1 MVGNNNYGYP
11 YYNNGGGM
19 PIQTPSTLQTSVQC
33 FAVNSREEANRI
45 PIQIGIM
52 YVIINKAQKEIY
64 IKQYNNDGL
73 IDMDIYKDEKNIVQP
88 VKEEK
93 DYTSLFTDLSNKIE
107 ELKKSIKPAEVNNV

>member
-1 MVGNNNYGYP
+1 MAANYPFYNNNNY
-11 YYNNGGGM
+11 NGVPVM
-19 PIQTPSTLQTSVQC
+19 QAPTTQAPVQC

-45 PIQIGIM
+45 PIQIGVM
-52 YVIINKAQKEIY
+52 YVIINKAEKEIY
-64 IKQYNNDGL
+64 VKQYNNDGL

-88 VKEEK
+88 IKEEK

>member
-1 MVGNNNYGYP
+1 MAGNNNYGYP
-11 YYNNGGGM
+11 FYNNNNI
-19 PIQTPSTLQTSVQC
+19 PIMQAQNMMQASVQC

-73 IDMDIYKDEKNIVQP
+73 IDMDIYKDEKLIQP
-88 VKEEK
+88 AKEEK
-93 DYTSLFTDLSNKIE
+93 DYEGMIKGLSEQIETLTQSL
-107 ELKKSIKPAEVNNV
+107 KPKEANNV

>member
-73 IDMDIYKDEKNIVQP
+73 IDMSIYKDEKLIQP
-88 VKEEK
+88 PKEEK
-93 DYTSLFTDLSNKIE
+93 DYEGMIKNLSDKIDC
-107 ELKKSIKPAEVNNV
+107 LIKTKEVENV

>member
-73 IDMDIYKDEKNIVQP
+73 IDMNIYKDESVIQP
-88 VKEEK
+88 TKEEK
-93 DYTSLFTDLSNKIE
+93 NYEEMIKGLSAKIDNLTE
-107 ELKKSIKPAEVNNV
+107 TLKPKESSNV